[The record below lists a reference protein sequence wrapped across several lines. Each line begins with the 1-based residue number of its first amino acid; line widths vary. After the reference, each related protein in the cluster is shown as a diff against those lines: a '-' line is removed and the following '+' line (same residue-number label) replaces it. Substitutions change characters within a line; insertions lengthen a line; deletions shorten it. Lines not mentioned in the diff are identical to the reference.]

1 MGRLPRQ
8 SCSLAELIFAA
19 VVLAGIG
26 ALFSMV
32 SVNKINPFPTPE
44 PPTSPRNTRLLPPH
58 ARASAA
64 QSHAPPP
71 LSHLPP
77 LRLNPLCGRTFDLQ
91 LASPPLAL
99 AHPKRSVQLHVPPS
113 TSTLLLSFLPP
124 RTPLSAAAVT
134 LGSPSAGIPP
144 VLAPLLR
151 AMLGVAVQTGRP
163 ACRPESSTA
172 AIGFLSEHGARVP
185 PELPSSSCSNR
196 RWSSSTTWGP
206 PRTNAWLIGGCWQVV
221 INVRWYVAYMQTF
234 RTSIQVS
241 GSFIKIEKGT
251 RYKYYLI
258 CTLFGIK
265 YGSGLLSTFGLTSD
279 YGRCW
284 SSDLT
289 WREVESIS

>member
-1 MGRLPRQ
+1 MSSPSKPKSKARGANPASPRPPLSFSQ
-8 SCSLAELIFAA
+8 RPSSFRPPSSSG
-19 VVLAGIG
+19 VLAGERGRWAGPQLHLLVASIVFFSIG

-44 PPTSPRNTRLLPPH
+44 PPASPRNTRLLLPPH

-172 AIGFLSEHGARVP
+172 AIGFLSEHGGHQCSMVRGLHANISYQYSGFW
-185 PELPSSSCSNR
+185 ELHQDRKGYKIQVLPDLYFIWHQVWKWQSSSQR
-196 RWSSSTTWGP
+196 
-206 PRTNAWLIGGCWQVV
+206 
-221 INVRWYVAYMQTF
+221 
-234 RTSIQVS
+234 S
-241 GSFIKIEKGT
+241 G
-251 RYKYYLI
+251 
-258 CTLFGIK
+258 
-265 YGSGLLSTFGLTSD
+265 
-279 YGRCW
+279 
-284 SSDLT
+284 
-289 WREVESIS
+289 